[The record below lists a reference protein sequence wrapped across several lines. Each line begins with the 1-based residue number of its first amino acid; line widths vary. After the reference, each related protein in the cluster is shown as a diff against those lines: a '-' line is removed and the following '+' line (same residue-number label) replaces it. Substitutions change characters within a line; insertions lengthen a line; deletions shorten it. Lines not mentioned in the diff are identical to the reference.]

1 MLIHVLKLLVA
12 QMVVAV
18 TVVKLESAVAL
29 AAMTDVAVK
38 KITFAAK
45 KTLVIEIFLI
55 LFYYA

>member
-1 MLIHVLKLLVA
+1 MLIHVVKLLVV

-38 KITFAAK
+38 KITVAAK

>member
-38 KITFAAK
+38 KITVAAK